1 MPSKPKVKEPDRPGH
16 RLAVVEAMGAG
27 KTENPQQITDD
38 FAVRILLLN
47 KLLIG
52 VHEDL
57 DSRDR

>member
-1 MPSKPKVKEPDRPGH
+1 MPSKTEGEKPDRPGH
-16 RLAVVEAMGAG
+16 RLAVIEAMGAG

-38 FAVRILLLN
+38 FAVCILRLN

-57 DSRDR
+57 DSLR